1 MSQKA
6 WLVQVPSDSP
16 MPFVQLMDWFD
27 QCAKAGWLCGVNY
40 TFYSNTPPPQ
50 FQINKGFTIAFTT
63 EGVTCLDTFPID
75 LMFSLNRLDYLT
87 NPFWH
92 DQSVFEK
99 WTKEN
104 AKFFQDPNE
113 IMAFIKTLEKAR
125 LNGKSN

>member
-1 MSQKA
+1 MSQKS

-16 MPFVQLMDWFD
+16 MPFVQLMDWFE

-75 LMFSLNRLDYLT
+75 LMFSLQRLDYLT

-92 DQSVFEK
+92 DQVVFEK
-99 WTKEN
+99 WCNDN

-113 IMAFIKTLEKAR
+113 IMVFIKTLEKAR
-125 LNGKSN
+125 LNGK

>member
-1 MSQKA
+1 MSKQA

-16 MPFVQLMDWFD
+16 IPFVQLMDWFE
-27 QCAKAGWLCGVNY
+27 QCAKAGWLEGVNY
-40 TFYSNTPPPQ
+40 TFYSNIPPPQ

-75 LMFSLNRLDYLT
+75 LMFALNRLDRMT

-113 IMAFIKTLEKAR
+113 IMTFIKTLEKAR
-125 LNGKSN
+125 LNGNK